1 LTFRQDFSIIDN
13 KDNFLTGENY
23 IMDGIYN
30 QENIFAEF
38 AMQKTKAK
46 KVKFLKEMRALK
58 DTQPSLFKDLTI
70 SKKQFDNLSAEWDQ
84 KVPFAKMKAD
94 IKRQREAERKGDNY
108 EIFDYYCKYYVGCIF
123 LYKCKST

>member
-1 LTFRQDFSIIDN
+1 MLEGLYN
-13 KDNFLTGENY
+13 K
-23 IMDGIYN
+23 
-30 QENIFAEF
+30 ENIFAEF

-70 SKKQFDNLSAEWDQ
+70 SKKQFDNLIVEWDQ

-94 IKRQREAERKGDNY
+94 IKLQREAEKKGDN
-108 EIFDYYCKYYVGCIF
+108 
-123 LYKCKST
+123 

>member
-1 LTFRQDFSIIDN
+1 ML
-13 KDNFLTGENY
+13 E
-23 IMDGIYN
+23 GIYN
-30 QENIFAEF
+30 KENIFAEF

-70 SKKQFDNLSAEWDQ
+70 SKKQFDTLIAEWDQ

-94 IKRQREAERKGDNY
+94 MKAREIAERKG
-108 EIFDYYCKYYVGCIF
+108 EE
-123 LYKCKST
+123 

>member
-1 LTFRQDFSIIDN
+1 MLEGLYN
-13 KDNFLTGENY
+13 K
-23 IMDGIYN
+23 
-30 QENIFAEF
+30 ENIYAEF

-70 SKKQFDNLSAEWDQ
+70 SKKQFDNLIWEWEQ

-94 IKRQREAERKGDNY
+94 IKAREIAERKG
-108 EIFDYYCKYYVGCIF
+108 EE
-123 LYKCKST
+123 